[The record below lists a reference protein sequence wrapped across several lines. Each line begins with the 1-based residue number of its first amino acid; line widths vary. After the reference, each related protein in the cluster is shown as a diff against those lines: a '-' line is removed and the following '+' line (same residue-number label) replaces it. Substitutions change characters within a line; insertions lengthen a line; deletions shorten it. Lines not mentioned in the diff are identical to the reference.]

1 MFKVIAKK
9 DLTIEEMKSLSSL
22 LDISVI
28 NIRNSIKNNENL
40 YELEPFTGP
49 WEEDRHELKRFSDA
63 YSIDGQRLFEVIETD
78 EDELE
83 LLSPELLKNI
93 IAGLREIEIQTQRNI
108 DLENGYIENPEDF
121 VPHDED
127 WT

>member
-108 DLENGYIENPEDF
+108 DLENGY
-121 VPHDED
+121 
-127 WT
+127 